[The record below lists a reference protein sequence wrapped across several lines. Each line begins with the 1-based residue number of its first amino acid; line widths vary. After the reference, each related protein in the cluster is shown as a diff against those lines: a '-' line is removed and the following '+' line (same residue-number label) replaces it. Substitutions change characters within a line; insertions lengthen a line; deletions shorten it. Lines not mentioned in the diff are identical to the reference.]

1 MVENNV
7 CEGLY
12 DVVKVCSCLGE
23 YDIWYQRRQR
33 VSSLECTIP
42 SLLSS
47 SIASFSLLPNE
58 DSQFSR
64 YLFARFDW

>member
-1 MVENNV
+1 MERDIVRITKSRRDRMVENNV

-33 VSSLECTIP
+33 VSSLECSFVVVFDCELFP
-42 SLLSS
+42 ST
-47 SIASFSLLPNE
+47 
-58 DSQFSR
+58 
-64 YLFARFDW
+64 